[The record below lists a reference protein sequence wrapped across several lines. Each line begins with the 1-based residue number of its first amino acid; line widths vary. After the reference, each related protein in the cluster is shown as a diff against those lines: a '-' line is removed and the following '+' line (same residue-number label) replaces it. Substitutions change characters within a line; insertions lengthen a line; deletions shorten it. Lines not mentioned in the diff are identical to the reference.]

1 MPTNDD
7 LQVTDERPAEVRAIS
22 PVYLQ
27 STRAL
32 PGLSDRE
39 LVDELL
45 RFANT
50 GGGVARSLLESG
62 ARWASDAHLEELR
75 GERLFSRDWLELEAE
90 QLEVR
95 EALAKIAARGVAA
108 PLLALWRR
116 RAAGLVLL
124 PTFEPDGTRRY
135 RHAPFERFAS
145 GVQPPLA
152 YALLLCG
159 AFRGQLCA
167 AGGMNAAGFSW
178 LLGRPSPRPTKAP
191 RLPNTAQAP
200 ITGNAHIRSPRR
212 NACAGVERRAKARAN
227 NYQTTEVMTWQLSKH
242 HEDGRGRQ
250 VQPLARNYLQPRH
263 SQAGMAYGQWHPPRR
278 GSL

>member
-1 MPTNDD
+1 MPANDD

-159 AFRGQLCA
+159 AFRDQLCRCGWEQCGQFFMA
-167 AGGMNAAGFSW
+167 AKPKGGKG
-178 LLGRPSPRPTKAP
+178 
-191 RLPNTAQAP
+191 AP
-200 ITGNAHIRSPRR
+200 IREYCPGTDHRERAHQADAPERMRRSRERARQRARVKQSKRR
-212 NACAGVERRAKARAN
+212 R
-227 NYQTTEVMTWQLSKH
+227 S
-242 HEDGRGRQ
+242 
-250 VQPLARNYLQPRH
+250 
-263 SQAGMAYGQWHPPRR
+263 
-278 GSL
+278 